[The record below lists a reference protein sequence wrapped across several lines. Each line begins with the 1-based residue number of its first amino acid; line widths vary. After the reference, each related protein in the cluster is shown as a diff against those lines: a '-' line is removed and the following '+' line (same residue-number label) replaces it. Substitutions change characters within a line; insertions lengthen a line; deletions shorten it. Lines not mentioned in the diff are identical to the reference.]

1 MIQEHY
7 IYCAFY
13 FYFLKIIFNW
23 RMIALQYWFDFCHT
37 STWISHRCT
46 YVPSLLNLPP
56 TSLFLL
62 LLHQL
67 HLRSSGITSQRLGTP
82 EIEKQK
88 PRPEARW
95 ETHAMLL
102 SLHRCLPSLHPIN
115 HPSPIRKPNPA
126 LAWWRSAKES
136 ACQCRRR
143 GKDPWSGKVPC
154 AVEQLSSCATTME
167 PAL

>member
-1 MIQEHY
+1 MPFSQISPPFPSPSPTESIRL
-7 IYCAFY
+7 IYTSVS
-13 FYFLKIIFNW
+13 LLLSRNW

-88 PRPEARW
+88 SSPEVRW
-95 ETHAMLL
+95 ETHAMPL
-102 SLHRCLPSLHPIN
+102 SLHHCLLSLHPIN
-115 HPSPIRKPNPA
+115 HPSPIRKPNPGLPGGA
-126 LAWWRSAKES
+126 VLKNLPANAGD
-136 ACQCRRR
+136 R
-143 GKDPWSGKVPC
+143 G
-154 AVEQLSSCATTME
+154 
-167 PAL
+167 